1 MPNKLSNKKKY
12 EHKVILI
19 LGLIFF
25 VLGTLFNIY
34 YISQFKNDIYSFQ
47 SPVLTNLSDLTPLKI
62 ISFTIIVFPFLEEI
76 VFRLW
81 TMKKRFTYIISLI
94 GISLI
99 IFQISKSFLIFAL
112 VALILFLCFFW
123 IKNTII
129 NAVITSLIF
138 AFMHYGNI
146 DSSLCI
152 VNLIPYFGLSLILSF
167 IGLKFNFFLCVLAHS
182 VNNFIAMIP
191 LIFFPNQNMSLIQ
204 FENNTYTA
212 QLTEISVFSSG
223 ENKNI
228 NNLDTIEVISTLPEL
243 IPNISPFN
251 NEIIYASEVNSLNK
265 YQLTAFSKPNEK
277 ISIEQLIRDLQKI
290 ANIGSDTTIIK
301 AHIIKINSGIS
312 ELPNHYGLM
321 TLYDLVNYLR
331 THKNLPGKLSKE
343 ISSNETIVFNT
354 SILKMNSH
362 SKIIETINSDSILN
376 ISLEKDGELMRVSF
390 FNKGIKTHN
399 KLR

>member
-1 MPNKLSNKKKY
+1 
-12 EHKVILI
+12 
-19 LGLIFF
+19 
-25 VLGTLFNIY
+25 
-34 YISQFKNDIYSFQ
+34 
-47 SPVLTNLSDLTPLKI
+47 
-62 ISFTIIVFPFLEEI
+62 
-76 VFRLW
+76 
-81 TMKKRFTYIISLI
+81 
-94 GISLI
+94 
-99 IFQISKSFLIFAL
+99 
-112 VALILFLCFFW
+112 
-123 IKNTII
+123 
-129 NAVITSLIF
+129 
-138 AFMHYGNI
+138 
-146 DSSLCI
+146 
-152 VNLIPYFGLSLILSF
+152 
-167 IGLKFNFFLCVLAHS
+167 
-182 VNNFIAMIP
+182 
-191 LIFFPNQNMSLIQ
+191 MSLIQ

-312 ELPNHYGLM
+312 ELPNNYGLM

-331 THKNLPGKLSKE
+331 THKNLPVKLSKE
-343 ISSNETIVFNT
+343 ISSNEKIVFNT

>member
-99 IFQISKSFLIFAL
+99 IFQISKVFDFCSGCIDFIS
-112 VALILFLCFFW
+112 LFLLD
-123 IKNTII
+123 KNTII

-167 IGLKFNFFLCVLAHS
+167 IGLKFNFSCV
-182 VNNFIAMIP
+182 F
-191 LIFFPNQNMSLIQ
+191 
-204 FENNTYTA
+204 
-212 QLTEISVFSSG
+212 
-223 ENKNI
+223 
-228 NNLDTIEVISTLPEL
+228 
-243 IPNISPFN
+243 
-251 NEIIYASEVNSLNK
+251 
-265 YQLTAFSKPNEK
+265 
-277 ISIEQLIRDLQKI
+277 
-290 ANIGSDTTIIK
+290 
-301 AHIIKINSGIS
+301 
-312 ELPNHYGLM
+312 
-321 TLYDLVNYLR
+321 
-331 THKNLPGKLSKE
+331 
-343 ISSNETIVFNT
+343 
-354 SILKMNSH
+354 
-362 SKIIETINSDSILN
+362 
-376 ISLEKDGELMRVSF
+376 
-390 FNKGIKTHN
+390 
-399 KLR
+399 